1 MKYNEKELHE
11 IYIKMK
17 NTTEKE
23 EAFNTLYKNY
33 HKLVYG
39 IAFSILKNKDD
50 SEDVS
55 QSVFAKIY
63 KLSKSKLP
71 DKSESSWLYSVTKNE
86 TITYLR
92 KKNKEIN
99 LDDDYNIYNLQI
111 ENDDIKEIEN
121 IDAYKRT
128 IKTLS
133 PKEQEIISLKIL
145 SGLSFREISKVLNMP
160 IGTVQWNYYK
170 AIHSLQL
177 LLGNI
182 SMFVITITLY
192 LLINRNKTKRSD
204 EINMSAINEEIVNGA
219 ETNITTENSTVL
231 DNTVTNEEKTQQQS
245 KPDENVECIQSE
257 TREEQSIFLNSKI
270 YISLL
275 TLSMIFLIFIIIFAI
290 NCFKYYYNKKNT
302 KDKNNSKM

>member
-1 MKYNEKELHE
+1 MKYNKKELHE
-11 IYIKMK
+11 IFIKMK
-17 NTTEKE
+17 NKTEKE
-23 EAFNTLYKNY
+23 DAFNTLYKEY

-39 IAFSILKNKDD
+39 IAFSVLKNKDD

-55 QSVFAKIY
+55 QMVFAKIY

-99 LDDDYNIYNLQI
+99 LDDDYNIYNMQI
-111 ENDDIKEIEN
+111 EENDIKEIEN
-121 IDAYKRT
+121 IDAYKRA
-128 IKTLS
+128 IKTLN

-170 AIHSLQL
+170 AIHSLRL

-192 LLINRNKTKRSD
+192 LFISKNKEKKND
-204 EINMSAINEEIVNGA
+204 EINMSAVNEEINIDNEV
-219 ETNITTENSTVL
+219 ETNITTENSTIL
-231 DNTVTNEEKTQQQS
+231 DNKSENEEITHQQS
-245 KPDENVECIQSE
+245 MSEENIEYTQSE
-257 TREEQSIFLNSKI
+257 DIEEKEMLKNDKI
-270 YISLL
+270 DISLL
-275 TLSMIFLIFIIIFAI
+275 TLAAFFLIFIIMFAI
-290 NCFKYYYNKKNT
+290 NCFKHYYNGKN
-302 KDKNNSKM
+302 KN

>member
-1 MKYNEKELHE
+1 MKYNKKELHE
-11 IYIKMK
+11 IFIKMK
-17 NTTEKE
+17 NKTEKE
-23 EAFNTLYKNY
+23 DAFNTLYKEY

-170 AIHSLQL
+170 AIHSLRL

-192 LLINRNKTKRSD
+192 LFISKNKKKKSD
-204 EINMSAINEEIVNGA
+204 EINMSAVNEEINIDNEV
-219 ETNITTENSTVL
+219 ETNITTENSTIL
-231 DNTVTNEEKTQQQS
+231 DNKAENEEITQQQS
-245 KPDENVECIQSE
+245 KPDENVEYIQSE
-257 TREEQSIFLNSKI
+257 TREEQSIFLNSKTD
-270 YISLL
+270 ISLL
-275 TLSMIFLIFIIIFAI
+275 ALATIFLIFIIIFTI
-290 NCFKYYYNKKNT
+290 NCFKHYSNRKNKKN
-302 KDKNNSKM
+302 